1 MTLNSHDRNLKN
13 YHFITFS
20 NKGYSSPDRILNQAV
35 DSGFF
40 STITCYTNSDIR
52 SLVLRYPIHFLLRR
66 NQGFGSFIW
75 KPYLLLKKL
84 KEINDG
90 DIVVYSDL
98 GNHISKGGH
107 LLFNLYMDKL
117 SEANKSIGV
126 FGVSEYYDSSTFVYK
141 RAVDSYYPTFYSDDK
156 AIRNSVYGGLVFA
169 RKTKNVESIIF
180 DWFILCKE
188 YLTPLFPDKKRIE
201 NPGFI
206 GQDADNGFLPLIL
219 SKHND
224 YVIFP
229 GEDVNLYSKEG
240 IQLKHCLPPKDYLSL
255 DWSPLDSSPF
265 TLRRDR

>member
-1 MTLNSHDRNLKN
+1 MTKN
-13 YHFITFS
+13 HFITFR
-20 NKGYSSPDRILNQAV
+20 NKGYSQPDRILDQAFA
-35 DSGFF
+35 SGFF

-52 SLVLRYPIHFLLRR
+52 PLMLRYPIHFYLRR

-75 KPYLLLKKL
+75 KPYLVLKKL
-84 KEINDG
+84 SEVNDG
-90 DIVVYSDL
+90 DIVIYSDL
-98 GNHISKGGH
+98 GNHISKAGH
-107 LLFNLYMDKL
+107 LLFNSYMDTL

-126 FGVSEYYDSSTFVYK
+126 FGVSESYDSHAFVYK
-141 RAVDSYYPTFYSDDK
+141 RAVDSYYPTFFSDEK
-156 AIRNSVYGGLVFA
+156 AIRNSVYGGLMFA
-169 RKTKNVESIIF
+169 RKNNNVDIILS
-180 DWFILCKE
+180 DWLMLCKE
-188 YLTPLFPDKKRIE
+188 YLTPLFADKKSVE

-240 IQLKHCLPPKDYLSL
+240 LQMKHCLPTKDYESL
-255 DWSPLDSSPF
+255 DWSPLDASPF